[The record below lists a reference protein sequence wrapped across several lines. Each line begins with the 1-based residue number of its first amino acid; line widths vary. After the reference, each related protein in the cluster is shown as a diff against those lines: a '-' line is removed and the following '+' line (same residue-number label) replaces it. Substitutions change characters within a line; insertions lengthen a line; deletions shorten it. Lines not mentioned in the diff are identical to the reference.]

1 MSVGALLVVA
11 VAPAD
16 MSYRERQRLAQDTIP
31 RTIFVEEGQVVQ
43 RKMSHSVHPVQLHVV
58 GSSVRV
64 QSTEPQ
70 ILPIYTDNGAFY
82 LIVRLNKGTN
92 WLNGLPEGRYFINGR
107 LITIK
112 LRKDLPSL
120 HKY

>member
-1 MSVGALLVVA
+1 MSVGALLVMA
-11 VAPAD
+11 AAPAD
-16 MSYRERQRLAQDTIP
+16 MSYGEHQWRSQDTIP
-31 RTIFVEEGQVVQ
+31 GTIFREGDRVVQ
-43 RKMSHSVHPVQLHVV
+43 RKMSHSAYPVQLHVV
-58 GSSVRV
+58 GTSVRV
-64 QSTEPQ
+64 QSQESQ

-82 LIVRLNKGTN
+82 LIMRLNKGTN

-112 LRKDLPSL
+112 LKKELPSL